1 MNVHLLLALL
11 LAAAHADVPPTPTPT
26 PAPAASV
33 AARPWIGVQIA
44 QGARGVLI
52 QSVHD
57 GTPALAAGLLA
68 NDEVVAI
75 DGAPLTRP
83 GELQAAVAARGVGAT
98 VVLRV
103 LRAGAE
109 LDVRLEL
116 AVRPEERDMLQ
127 ARLLNKPVPAW
138 TLTGYDGPFNPDLTA
153 LRGKVVVVEFWA
165 TWCGPCRSTMPILAG
180 WYSQYADKGL
190 AVVGITS
197 EDPSVVKPVLAA
209 HPVPYAIG
217 YDTTRA
223 TSSAW
228 QAASIPMIAVIDQGG
243 VVRYVG
249 IGSGP
254 NVDAAGRTVAGL
266 LGLAAL

>member
-11 LAAAHADVPPTPTPT
+11 LAAAHADVPPTPSPT
-26 PAPAASV
+26 PAASV

-52 QSVHD
+52 ESVREA
-57 GTPALAAGLLA
+57 TPAQAAGLQA
-68 NDEVVAI
+68 NDEVLAI
-75 DGAPLTRP
+75 DGAPLAHP
-83 GELQAAVAARGVGAT
+83 GDLQAAVAARGVGAT

-109 LDVRLEL
+109 LDVQLEL
-116 AVRPEERDMLQ
+116 AVRPAERDLLQ
-127 ARLLNKPVPAW
+127 ARLLDKPAPAW
-138 TLTGYDGPFNPDLTA
+138 QLTGYDGPFNPDLA
-153 LRGKVVVVEFWA
+153 GLRGKVVVVEFWA

-180 WYSQYADKGL
+180 WYSKHADKGL

-209 HPVPYAIG
+209 HPMPYAIG

-228 QAASIPMIAVIDQGG
+228 QAASIPMIAVIDREG